1 MAMLAELLRAKLR
14 AVTGREKAMVF
25 KNREH
30 AARLLAQRLI
40 SYKGKNPLVLGI
52 PRGAAPMAK
61 IIAEA
66 LGGELDVVLVRKLG
80 APGQPELAIGS
91 VDETG
96 RVYLADYVTELG
108 VGEEYIQS
116 DINRQLATLR
126 GRRAMYTP
134 LRPPIDPSGRI
145 VIVVDDGTATGSTMI
160 AALRATRAKKPAKL
174 IGAVAVAP
182 SETVARLRKEAD
194 EIVCLKI
201 AADFY
206 AVGQFFEDFS
216 QVTDED
222 VVAILSGGGFETAAQ
237 R

>member
-1 MAMLAELLRAKLR
+1 ML
-14 AVTGREKAMVF
+14 F

-40 SYKGKNPLVLGI
+40 SYRGKNPLVLGI

-61 IIAEA
+61 IIAET
-66 LGGELDVVLVRKLG
+66 LNGELDVVLVHKLR
-80 APGQPELAIGS
+80 APDQPELAIGA

-96 RVYLADYVTELG
+96 RVYLSDYVSEMGITEDYLK
-108 VGEEYIQS
+108 EETEQ
-116 DINRQLATLR
+116 QLATLHQ
-126 GRRAMYTP
+126 RRMMYTP

-145 VIVVDDGTATGSTMI
+145 VIVVDNGIATGATMI

-182 SETVARLRKEAD
+182 PETVARLGKEAD
-194 EIVCLKI
+194 SIVCLK
-201 AADFY
+201 APADFY
-206 AVGQFFEDFS
+206 AVGQYFEDFS

-222 VVAILSGGGFETAAQ
+222 VVEILGGSGLKQAV
-237 R
+237 

>member
-1 MAMLAELLRAKLR
+1 MKEAKAML
-14 AVTGREKAMVF
+14 F

-40 SYKGKNPLVLGI
+40 SYRDKNPLVLGI

-80 APGQPELAIGS
+80 APDQPELAIGA

-96 RVYLADYVTELG
+96 RVYLSDYVSEMGVSEDYIKDETE
-108 VGEEYIQS
+108 
-116 DINRQLATLR
+116 RQLATLR
-126 GRRAMYTP
+126 RRRAMYTP
-134 LRPPIDPSGRI
+134 LRPPLDPSGRI
-145 VIVVDDGTATGSTMI
+145 VIVVDNGIATGATMI
-160 AALRATRAKKPAKL
+160 AALRATRAKKPRKL

-182 SETVARLRKEAD
+182 PATVARLSKEAD
-194 EIVCLKI
+194 SIVCLK
-201 AADFY
+201 APADFY

-216 QVTDED
+216 QVTDDD
-222 VVAILSGGGFETAAQ
+222 VVRILQGSELKQAV
-237 R
+237 